1 MKIFQEQQRYRG
13 TEAYVLVGIFLV
25 LALSL
30 MIKILFFSAQFS
42 TSAFIFDAVV
52 LTISIGS
59 LILLNRVRTEI
70 SVGENKIKYLQ
81 RPFQKKR
88 RKIKWKNIDKVIIES
103 GNSEKAYCGWRV
115 AYALL
120 GQQLPMGQQGKVTLI
135 MKNGEK
141 CTLSVK
147 DPEKFEDILERIP
160 NLHMGTR

>member
-52 LTISIGS
+52 LSISIGS
-59 LILLNRVRTEI
+59 LIFLNRLRTEI
-70 SVGENKIKYLQ
+70 VVGENKIKYLQ

-88 RKIKWKNIDKVIIES
+88 RKIKWKDIDKVIIES
-103 GNSEKAYCGWRV
+103 GNSEKAYCGWHV

-120 GQQLPMGQQGKVTLI
+120 GHQLPMGQKGKVTLK
-135 MKNGEK
+135 MKNGDE
-141 CTLSVK
+141 CTLSVE
-147 DPEKFEDILERIP
+147 DTERFENVLDRIP